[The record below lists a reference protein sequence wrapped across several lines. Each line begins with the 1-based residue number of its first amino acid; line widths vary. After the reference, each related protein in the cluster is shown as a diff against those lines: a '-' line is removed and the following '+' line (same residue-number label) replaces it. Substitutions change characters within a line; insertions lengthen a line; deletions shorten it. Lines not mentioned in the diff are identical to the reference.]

1 MVRPSHAVSVAGIV
15 AVIALGAGGLA
26 ISRTANGSGVP
37 GIPHVVASRLGAAPL
52 VLTLHQSVLALLSPP
67 GVDRLAA
74 LEAAIA
80 RRPDVRGE
88 YGPVSWLRSQLS
100 LIASTIAARTSS
112 RVTRADLLVRYGA
125 TGGLSI
131 DNQGLA
137 STLVFGSGIQP
148 LRELRWLFP
157 SDGEARIFVRAAGAR
172 SRPAIAG
179 ELTRLV
185 ERYLAAG

>member
-1 MVRPSHAVSVAGIV
+1 MRPSRVVCVVGIV
-15 AVIALGAGGLA
+15 AVIALGGGGLA

-37 GIPHVVASRLGAAPL
+37 GIPHAVASRLGAAPL
-52 VLTLHQSVLALLSPP
+52 VLTLHESVLGLLSPP
-67 GVDRLAA
+67 GIDRLTA

-80 RRPDVRGE
+80 RQADVRGQ

-100 LIASTIAARTSS
+100 SIASTIAARTSR
-112 RVTRADLLVRYGA
+112 RVTQADLLVRYGA

-131 DNQGLA
+131 DDQGLV

-157 SDGEARIFVRAAGAR
+157 SDGEARIFVRAAGAGP
-172 SRPAIAG
+172 RPAIAG
-179 ELTRLV
+179 ELARLV
-185 ERYLAAG
+185 ERYLPAG

>member
-148 LRELRWLFP
+148 LRGCDGCSRATARRGSSCAPRVRDRGPRSPVSLRGW
-157 SDGEARIFVRAAGAR
+157 S
-172 SRPAIAG
+172 SAI
-179 ELTRLV
+179 
-185 ERYLAAG
+185 